1 MILSA
6 FLGKQGLDNLTC
18 FPVCTQ
24 MTDQKISSPGH
35 WQGVAWVLL
44 WEGDE
49 HHTDYPMQ
57 QQWEFLL
64 HQFKL
69 HLSL

>member
-1 MILSA
+1 
-6 FLGKQGLDNLTC
+6 
-18 FPVCTQ
+18 